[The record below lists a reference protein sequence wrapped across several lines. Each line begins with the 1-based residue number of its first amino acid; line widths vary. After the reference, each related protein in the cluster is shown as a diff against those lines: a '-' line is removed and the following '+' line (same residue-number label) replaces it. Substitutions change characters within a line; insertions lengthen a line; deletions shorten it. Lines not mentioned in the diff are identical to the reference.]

1 MRRVIALGIAGVLGC
16 SGGGVIQTRGEL
28 PPPPPGTGFVQITC
42 LPKTADI
49 YVDGRYRGR
58 LDGYPR
64 GVLRLTA
71 GQHRIKLAQ
80 RGFLPEYA
88 LVEVGDRA
96 RTVRTWLVPS
106 IDAPPTHR
114 LTE

>member
-1 MRRVIALGIAGVLGC
+1 MK
-16 SGGGVIQTRGEL
+16 
-28 PPPPPGTGFVQITC
+28 ITC

-49 YVDGRYRGR
+49 YVDGRYKGR

-80 RGFLPEYA
+80 RGYSPQYA
-88 LVEVGDRA
+88 LVEVGPQASRI
-96 RTVRTWLVPS
+96 RTWLVPS
-106 IDAPPTHR
+106 VDAPPQHR
-114 LTE
+114 LAE